1 MAYEVLMPQLG
12 LTMEEG
18 TVSQWIKHE
27 GDAVKAGDVVVEIT
41 TDKLTNEITSEQDGV
56 LLKIV
61 AQEGEDV
68 PVKGLLAYI
77 GQPGEQVGET
87 TAPAVSAASAAPS
100 AEPAA
105 ALASAPAASPAAGG
119 KRIRISPLARKI
131 AGQMGVDYTVLTG
144 TGPSGRI
151 VKRDILAAA
160 EAAPKAR
167 LELYISSIAFFRN
180 LGVWT
185 AQELRNHTCAAP
197 ADRKIAAPAAV
208 SGTAF
213 PVKNLELMEGDTVEK
228 LTGMRKVVA
237 QRMYTSAV
245 EIPTVTQTVKVDV
258 TALLAFRK
266 KLKEEGHAFSV
277 NDFVLK
283 AVAKALRRHPE
294 ILVSLDGEQII
305 RRAHVN
311 LGMAVALDAGLI
323 VPVIRDADLLSL
335 EALSA
340 KARDLAE
347 RARANQL
354 GADEYKGS
362 TFTVSNLGMF
372 SVESFTPI
380 INQPDAAIL
389 GVNCTEDELVMEDD
403 GTIAKHQVLRISL
416 TFDHRLL
423 DGAVAA
429 KFEMTVRDLLEHP
442 MDILL

>member
-160 EAAPKAR
+160 ESAPKA
-167 LELYISSIAFFRN
+167 A
-180 LGVWT
+180 
-185 AQELRNHTCAAP
+185 APAP

-305 RRAHVN
+305 RRA
-311 LGMAVALDAGLI
+311 I

-372 SVESFTPI
+372 GVESFTPI

>member
-1 MAYEVLMPQLG
+1 
-12 LTMEEG
+12 
-18 TVSQWIKHE
+18 
-27 GDAVKAGDVVVEIT
+27 
-41 TDKLTNEITSEQDGV
+41 
-56 LLKIV
+56 
-61 AQEGEDV
+61 
-68 PVKGLLAYI
+68 
-77 GQPGEQVGET
+77 
-87 TAPAVSAASAAPS
+87 
-100 AEPAA
+100 
-105 ALASAPAASPAAGG
+105 
-119 KRIRISPLARKI
+119 
-131 AGQMGVDYTVLTG
+131 MGVDYTVLTG

-160 EAAPKAR
+160 EEITVLATENGGGDASDVA
-167 LELYISSIAFFRN
+167 E
-180 LGVWT
+180 
-185 AQELRNHTCAAP
+185 P

-372 SVESFTPI
+372 GVESFTPI

>member
-1 MAYEVLMPQLG
+1 
-12 LTMEEG
+12 
-18 TVSQWIKHE
+18 
-27 GDAVKAGDVVVEIT
+27 
-41 TDKLTNEITSEQDGV
+41 
-56 LLKIV
+56 
-61 AQEGEDV
+61 
-68 PVKGLLAYI
+68 
-77 GQPGEQVGET
+77 
-87 TAPAVSAASAAPS
+87 
-100 AEPAA
+100 
-105 ALASAPAASPAAGG
+105 
-119 KRIRISPLARKI
+119 
-131 AGQMGVDYTVLTG
+131 MGVDYTVLTG

-160 EAAPKAR
+160 EAAPKA
-167 LELYISSIAFFRN
+167 A
-180 LGVWT
+180 
-185 AQELRNHTCAAP
+185 APAP

-258 TALLAFRK
+258 TALLVFRK

-294 ILVSLDGEQII
+294 ILVSL
-305 RRAHVN
+305 
-311 LGMAVALDAGLI
+311 
-323 VPVIRDADLLSL
+323 

-340 KARDLAE
+340 KAKDLAE